1 MQAFVH
7 SKAPTGTRPKG
18 VIQDGALDDKKP
30 TAKAAGFFYFQ
41 QFEHRSRI
49 VGKEK
54 SRETTAGWLAFY
66 PLLGLT
72 GKRPKGVIQD
82 ETLIPSSA

>member
-1 MQAFVH
+1 MQ
-7 SKAPTGTRPKG
+7 
-18 VIQDGALDDKKP
+18 
-30 TAKAAGFFYFQ
+30 GFFYFQ

-82 ETLIPSSA
+82 GTLIYSLAGLENLRSATKQIIQAKFIKNQARLSLCEIEKP